1 MDSDASKSANVGDKV
16 KIQISPEQ
24 LVQSEIVHINNED
37 EKRRVIVFKIDDL
50 PERLINY
57 RKISVDIIW
66 WEDNGLKIPNS
77 ALIKEG
83 DKTYVKKSR
92 SNTKVKVLV
101 KVLRQNDA
109 YSIVDNYTTQ
119 ELQKMGYSSDE
130 IQNMFS
136 IKQYDRVEVR
146 GKK

>member
-1 MDSDASKSANVGDKV
+1 MDSEAAKTANVGDIV

-37 EKRRVIVFKIDDL
+37 GKRVIVFKIDDL

-66 WEDNGLKIPNS
+66 WEDMGLKIPNS

-119 ELQKMGYSSDE
+119 ELQEMGYSSDE

-146 GKK
+146 GEK